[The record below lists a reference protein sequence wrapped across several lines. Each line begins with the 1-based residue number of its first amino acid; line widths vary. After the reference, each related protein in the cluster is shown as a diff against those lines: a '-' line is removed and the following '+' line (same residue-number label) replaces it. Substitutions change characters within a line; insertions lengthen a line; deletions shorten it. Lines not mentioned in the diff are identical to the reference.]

1 MCPDQIV
8 DLGRM
13 ADLDQIADLERI
25 VDSVQNRCHHPG
37 KLC

>member
-1 MCPDQIV
+1 
-8 DLGRM
+8 M